1 MGTAAASKC
10 DRCGVEAL
18 GYPSYWGIVK
28 ITRPKPFL
36 STGDLDLC
44 GDCFNT
50 AYSAIRAAEVSKAPA
65 KRCCLASGVPP
76 HSHSLDCKVRQA
88 VHIDDLVM
96 VHADGGACHGT
107 RLVNNQCP
115 KCGIIPDMQSTELWP
130 PGDVKR

>member
-1 MGTAAASKC
+1 MGTVAGTKC

-18 GYPSYWGIVK
+18 GYPSYWGTIRMS
-28 ITRPKPFL
+28 RPKPFMD
-36 STGDLDLC
+36 TGELDLC

-50 AYSAIRAAEVSKAPA
+50 AYSAVRAAEVKRPSGPCCPA
-65 KRCCLASGVPP
+65 IGAGCAE
-76 HSHSLDCKVRQA
+76 HSWECKTKQA
-88 VHIDDLVM
+88 THIDDLVM
-96 VHADGGACHGT
+96 VHADGGSCHGT